1 MDKFDYT
8 YKAINENERKE
19 IEYIKRQ
26 YQPHSQANALE
37 RLRKLDNKV
46 KGWANALSLV
56 CGVVGILLF
65 GGGLAL
71 VLEFA
76 KIAPGIVL
84 CVLSIPP
91 IALAY
96 PLYKKVLARGKA
108 KYGDEILALS
118 EQLLGENKTN
128 E

>member
-8 YKAINENERKE
+8 YKAVSENERKE

-26 YQPHSQANALE
+26 YQPDPQLDGLA

-46 KGWANALSLV
+46 KGCAMSAGLV
-56 CGVVGILLF
+56 AGVVGTLLF
-65 GGGLAL
+65 GGGMAL

-76 KIAPGIVL
+76 MVALGIVL
-84 CVLSIPP
+84 CVLGIPP

-108 KYGDEILALS
+108 KYGDEIIALTN
-118 EQLLGENKTN
+118 QLLGNTN
-128 E
+128 D

>member
-8 YKAINENERKE
+8 YKAINESQRKE
-19 IEYIKRQ
+19 VEYIKRQ
-26 YQPHSQANALE
+26 YQPDPQIDNFE
-37 RLRKLDNKV
+37 KLRKLHNKV
-46 KGWANALSLV
+46 NGNAMVAGLV

-76 KIAPGIVL
+76 KIALGIVL
-84 CVLSIPP
+84 CVLGVIP

-118 EQLLGENKTN
+118 EQLLGKNNADE
-128 E
+128 